1 MAAKPEYIEKAK
13 NLSEEEAIYLTIK
26 VSGRKEKTIPLEAL
40 AIQLE
45 QEDRD
50 LQEWRKNY
58 SKVRVTKTVFTDRVL

>member
-13 NLSEEEAIYLTIK
+13 HLNEDEAIYLTIK
-26 VSGRKEKTIPLEAL
+26 AIGKKVQPAPIEIL
-40 AIQLE
+40 AVQLE

-58 SKVRVTKTVFTDRVL
+58 SKIKTVKTTFADSHI